1 MPITYDASV
10 KTARMT
16 AVKTEVGTDGKLKIR
31 DASNTVLA
39 TIPLGSGG
47 TVSGAVWT
55 LIASATS
62 DSSAD
67 ATGAADTSIITTSG
81 DVTKISGLTVG
92 AVGSGADVEIDNLN
106 LAEGQTVTI
115 NSASITHA

>member
-1 MPITYDASV
+1 MAIIYDNAV
-10 KTARMT
+10 KTARMN

-31 DASNTVLA
+31 NSSNVVLA

-55 LIASATS
+55 LIVSPTS
-62 DSSAD
+62 DASAD
-67 ATGAADTSIITTSG
+67 ATGIAANAIITTSG

-92 AVGSGADVEIDNLN
+92 TSGADINLDNLSI
-106 LAEGQTVTI
+106 AAGQTVTI
-115 NSASITHA
+115 NSAAITHA

>member
-10 KTARMT
+10 KTARMN
-16 AVKTEVGTDGKLKIR
+16 AVKAEVGTDGKLKIR
-31 DASNTVLA
+31 DASNVVLA

-55 LIASATS
+55 LIPSPTS

-67 ATGAADTSIITTSG
+67 ATGTADNAIITTSG
-81 DVTKISGLTVG
+81 DVTKSSGLTVG
-92 AVGSGADVEIDNLN
+92 TSGADINLDNLSI
-106 LAEGQTVTI
+106 AAGQTVTI